1 MIHRLKEVRK
11 ELGFNQTDFAKHLG
25 ITQTAYSMIENGNR
39 PLADKYVKVIC
50 SAFNVNENWFITGEG
65 EMFLSSPYE
74 KEFIDIFSRLAPETQ
89 QYLLLMA
96 KELLKTQE
104 RLLESKDK
112 QQAGGNGGGDLER
125 KDVPEKDLH
134 SERLSEAVSP
144 MIWGF
149 MESETPLF

>member
-74 KEFIDIFSRLAPETQ
+74 KEFIDIFSRLAPDAFLHHAAFNEHRGQ
-89 QYLLLMA
+89 QRERGLGQA
-96 KELLKTQE
+96 
-104 RLLESKDK
+104 RLLG
-112 QQAGGNGGGDLER
+112 QIGTTHRFLRTQ
-125 KDVPEKDLH
+125 
-134 SERLSEAVSP
+134 
-144 MIWGF
+144 
-149 MESETPLF
+149 